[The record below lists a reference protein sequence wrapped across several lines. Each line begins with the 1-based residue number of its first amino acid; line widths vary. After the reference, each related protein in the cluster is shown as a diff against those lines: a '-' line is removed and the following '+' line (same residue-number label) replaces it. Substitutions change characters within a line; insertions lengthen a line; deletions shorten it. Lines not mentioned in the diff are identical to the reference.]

1 MTVRLHWWKEKAD
14 PVGWERE
21 EKRREGFNTS
31 NRPAKSGNQNIPKHL
46 VRKSEHTKNT

>member
-21 EKRREGFNTS
+21 EKRREEKRRF
-31 NRPAKSGNQNIPKHL
+31 QY
-46 VRKSEHTKNT
+46 E